1 MALLLILLRG
11 RRIERR
17 LSYPLAI
24 RLLAA
29 SNAFHETKESS

>member
-1 MALLLILLRG
+1 MLLHLVLWFRG

-29 SNAFHETKESS
+29 SNAFQETRS